1 MPRLSDGALE
11 TLLELEAE
19 ARDGIGFTADE
30 RAEYLAYLEATEAD
44 AAEVDSLADW
54 QHDPYTGAT
63 HDAAGFALTDSFPW

>member
-54 QHDPYTGAT
+54 HHDPYAGAT
-63 HDAAGFALTDSFPW
+63 HDAAGRLLTDEYPF

>member
-11 TLLELEAE
+11 TLAELEAE

-30 RAEYLAYLEATEAD
+30 RAEYDSYCSQLEAD

-54 QHDPYTGAT
+54 QHDPYAGAT
-63 HDAAGFALTDSFPW
+63 HDAAGFPLTDSFPW

>member
-11 TLLELEAE
+11 TLAELEAE

-30 RAEYLAYLEATEAD
+30 RAEYDAYLSQLEAD

-54 QHDPYTGAT
+54 HADPYAGAVC
-63 HDAAGFALTDSFPW
+63 DAAGFALTTEYPY

>member
-1 MPRLSDGALE
+1 MPRLSDDALT

-30 RAEYLAYLEATEAD
+30 RAEYAAWLDSQTAD

-54 QHDPYTGAT
+54 HHDPYAGAT
-63 HDAAGFALTDSFPW
+63 HDAAGRLLTDEFPY

>member
-30 RAEYLAYLEATEAD
+30 RAEYDSYCSQLEAD

-54 QHDPYTGAT
+54 HADPYAGAT
-63 HDAAGFALTDSFPW
+63 HDEAGRLLTDEYPF